1 MNNVIDNPARQRYEL
16 EIAGQIAFINY
27 QRAAGVVTMTY
38 AKVPAELNGQGIGSM
53 LVEGALQLA
62 RAQGEQVVPLCS
74 FIAAYM
80 DRHPEYSDLLASS
93 K

>member
-1 MNNVIDNPARQRYEL
+1 
-16 EIAGQIAFINY
+16 
-27 QRAAGVVTMTY
+27 
-38 AKVPAELNGQGIGSM
+38 M
-53 LVEGALQLA
+53 LVKGALQLA

-80 DRHPEYSDLLASS
+80 DRHPEYSDLLAGS